1 MSSSVPLPGLLF
13 QPPHKCWWNR
23 WFSLEKTNEQD
34 FKIQH
39 ADLLPAA
46 SCQVGATGAEVVGH
60 AVLTHGADRQD
71 QELASGEV
79 GELQQVPDLNHP
91 LANKVSGG
99 PEHGP
104 PGVEVEPGAKV
115 YFHLERPIWVEG
127 EDVGLDP
134 VHQQSIAIASLHDEP
149 VASRVAGP
157 LNNNDKVSVRFTKS
171 RTDFCLILFSY
182 LLRDLDSISSYLAV
196 HNILGEYKRSV

>member
-60 AVLTHGADRQD
+60 AVLTHGPDLQD
-71 QELASGEV
+71 QELASWEV

-91 LANKVSGG
+91 LTNKVSGG

-104 PGVEVEPGAKV
+104 PGVEVLPGPKV
-115 YFHLERPIWVEG
+115 HFHLERTIWVEG
-127 EDVGLDP
+127 EGEGLDP
-134 VHQQSIAIASLHDEP
+134 VHQPSHAIARLHNEP
-149 VASRVAGP
+149 VAGCVTGS
-157 LNNNDKVSVRFTKS
+157 LSNKDKVSFKFTKS
-171 RTDFCLILFSY
+171 RTDCCLILFSY
-182 LLRDLDSISSYLAV
+182 LLRDLDSTTS
-196 HNILGEYKRSV
+196 